1 VLEFIVFV
9 SGGVL
14 LVLEI
19 IASRLLAPFFG
30 NSVYVWGSL
39 IGVFLAGLSAG
50 YFLGGRVADRWPSP
64 ALFAVLIFAAGV
76 LTFPI
81 PFVATPV
88 MQAIVLRD
96 YGPRVNPLA
105 AATVLFLLPTIVMG
119 MVSPFAVRLR
129 ARTVTTVGNVA
140 GVLYA
145 LSTLG
150 SIVGTLLAAFV
161 LINLYGVR
169 AIIHGLGLLMILL
182 AGAGLLFAR
191 RRAAAA
197 VTVVLLALAVWAVA
211 TASPDV
217 AAAVVFQR
225 DTVYHRI
232 SVSDEGRVRYLR
244 LDNYWQSAID
254 LDEPTR
260 TVFAYSDY
268 LHLPLLFVPQM
279 RRVALIGLGGGTV
292 PRDYIRDYPQVEV
305 HVAELDPA
313 VIEAARLLFSLPDDA
328 RLRVSAADGRLFLLR
343 TAERYDA
350 IMLDAYLID
359 TIPFH
364 LATAEF
370 FRLAA
375 ARLAPGGVVA
385 SNVIGALEGED
396 SRLFRAIYKTFR
408 SVFSSVYVFPV
419 GHGSFSSAEMLRNII
434 IVGSM
439 EPSVPAAEVQA
450 RASRLAAGVV
460 RLPGFAEAAA
470 TLYGGTIRTEDVPI
484 LTDDFAPIDALIPR

>member
-64 ALFAVLIFAAGV
+64 ALFATLIFAAGV

-150 SIVGTLLAAFV
+150 SIAGTLLAAFV

-197 VTVVLLALAVWAVA
+197 LTVLLLAVAGWAVA
-211 TASPDV
+211 TAPPDV
-217 AAAVVFQR
+217 AAAVIFQR

-232 SVSDEGRVRYLR
+232 SVSDEGRVRYLK

-254 LDEPTR
+254 LDQPTR

-268 LHLPLLFVPQM
+268 LHLPLIFVPQM

-292 PRDYIRDYPQVEV
+292 PRQYIQDYPGVRV
-305 HVAELDPA
+305 DVAELDPA
-313 VIEAARLLFSLPDDA
+313 VVETARRLFSLPDAA
-328 RLRVSAADGRLFLLR
+328 RLRVSAGDGRLFLLR
-343 TAERYDA
+343 SVERYDA
-350 IMLDAYLID
+350 ILLDAYLID

-370 FRLAA
+370 FRLASS
-375 ARLAPGGVVA
+375 RLAPGGVVA

-408 SVFSSVYVFPV
+408 SVFRSVYVFPV
-419 GHGSFSSAEMLRNII
+419 GYGAFSSAEMLRNII

-439 EPSVPAAEVQA
+439 EPALPPEEIQTRAA
-450 RASRLAAGVV
+450 RLAAGVV
-460 RLPGFAEAAA
+460 RLSGFVEAAA
-470 TLYGGTIRTEDVPI
+470 TLYRAPIRTEDVPV